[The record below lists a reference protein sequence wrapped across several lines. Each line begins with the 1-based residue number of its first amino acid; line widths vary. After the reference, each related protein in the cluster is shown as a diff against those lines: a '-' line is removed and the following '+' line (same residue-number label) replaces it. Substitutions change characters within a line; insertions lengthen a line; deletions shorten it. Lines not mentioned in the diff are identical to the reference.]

1 MCQKTKNNIFF
12 WKFWKIRYII
22 AKKPSKNNKN
32 SDFWPF
38 WPIFGQKTHFFWKNN
53 VRIVIKI
60 QFYVWKSVYLKF
72 YRPKNS
78 FWRQFLGQ
86 KHLKIV
92 IFLSRRPVSVIFGIK
107 TYLFLQNNTRIV
119 IFSQFYV
126 QKHIHSNLNVLK
138 NDFERP
144 KKLSKIA

>member
-1 MCQKTKNNIFF
+1 M
-12 WKFWKIRYII
+12 
-22 AKKPSKNNKN
+22 
-32 SDFWPF
+32 
-38 WPIFGQKTHFFWKNN
+38 
-53 VRIVIKI
+53 IKI

-107 TYLFLQNNTRIV
+107 TYLFQQNNIRIV

-126 QKHIHSNLNVLK
+126 QKHIYSNLNVLK

-144 KKLSKIA
+144 KKLSKIAYYSRFLVWSIIFYHFWSKNWFFFASKRQNRNLDSIRR